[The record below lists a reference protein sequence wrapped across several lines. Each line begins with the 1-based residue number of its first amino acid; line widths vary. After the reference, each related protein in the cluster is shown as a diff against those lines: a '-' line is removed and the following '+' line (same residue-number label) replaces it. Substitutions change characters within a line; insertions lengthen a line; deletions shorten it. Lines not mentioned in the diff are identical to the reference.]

1 MDLKELV
8 EFRSDRL
15 KAWRPAIKKGEL
27 DKHIQKAESGCWFLE
42 HGVPDMPKLTSCYK
56 SYRILLYEYNHGSIG
71 IYGTLKPGCGSEKC
85 INPGH
90 MIQCK
95 YHDAKKRKASNKKA
109 HLKRVATRKQFY
121 IDSVLVDKI
130 RAMHHSKKV
139 SYYIEIA
146 IEEYLEKR
154 TKKEKTL
161 WQRIRGK

>member
-8 EFRSDRL
+8 ELRSARL
-15 KAWRPAIKKGEL
+15 KAWSSAIKKGEL

-42 HGVPDMPKLTSCYK
+42 HGIPDMPKLSASYK
-56 SYRILLYEYNHGSIG
+56 SYRVLLYEYRHGSIG
-71 IYGTLKPGCGSEKC
+71 IYGTLKPGCGSDRC
-85 INPGH
+85 INPDH

-95 YHDAKKRKASNKKA
+95 YHDAQKRKLSNKKA

-130 RAMHHSKKV
+130 RAMHNSKKV

-146 IEEYLEKR
+146 IKEYLEKR
-154 TKKEKTL
+154 TPKEKTL
-161 WQRIRGK
+161 WQRIIGK